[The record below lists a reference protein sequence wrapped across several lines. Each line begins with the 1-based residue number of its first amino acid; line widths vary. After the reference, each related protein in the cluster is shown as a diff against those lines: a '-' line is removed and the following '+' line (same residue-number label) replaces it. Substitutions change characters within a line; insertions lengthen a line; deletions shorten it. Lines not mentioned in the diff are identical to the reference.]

1 MPVAEKQFARTVDFA
16 DLEKSFIMPRVV
28 NPLPMPSGAAVPRAP
43 QSQSAPISQAEP
55 GQPAAEQSR

>member
-28 NPLPMPSGAAVPRAP
+28 NPLPMPAGAAIPRAP
-43 QSQSAPISQAEP
+43 QSQPASIPQVQPA
-55 GQPAAEQSR
+55 QPAAAQSR